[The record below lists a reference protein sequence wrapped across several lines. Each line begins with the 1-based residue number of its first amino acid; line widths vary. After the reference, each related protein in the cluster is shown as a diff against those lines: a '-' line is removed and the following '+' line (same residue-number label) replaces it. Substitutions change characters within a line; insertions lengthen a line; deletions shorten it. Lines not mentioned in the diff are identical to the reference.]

1 MENCYKNIF
10 IFLQICDTMS
20 WWKKE
25 RGEKIEKEFGNG
37 CIFYANRTEKQMY
50 SFMQIER
57 RKRCLKEK

>member
-1 MENCYKNIF
+1 MTSSYVNMCELVIFLLFFKIDMENCYKNIF

-37 CIFYANRTEKQMY
+37 CIFYA
-50 SFMQIER
+50 
-57 RKRCLKEK
+57 